1 MDLKKKLNRI
11 FLNSPVYLG
20 LLVFATILSFEIIGY
35 WLFEKNIL
43 LIRTNATQLPPDSFY
58 IVGKIFI
65 LICIAGCLL
74 AFLVIL
80 MLRRGIVIKNQSLE
94 KIIKTGQILV
104 KKDCASLTTSIA
116 ELAQGNLT
124 VDLSVQSKS
133 IPLLNRNS
141 INPWIQAINSI
152 IASLQEASRI
162 FREITALPC
171 SRLCYVG
178 ADSFLEGSK
187 CGEVMGEALG
197 GKGQV
202 AISTGS
208 LKAVGLEL
216 RRKGFESLIQ
226 EKYPEIRIV
235 WVEENQENPEYSY
248 SSTKDLIKKYPHL
261 SGIYVTEGST
271 PYSVA
276 KAVFDGGKSGKVKIV
291 SHDLTDETMRYVRE
305 GVITAT
311 LGQDPFAQGHDP
323 VIHLFNY
330 LVADWKPPTPR
341 LLTQMDVVTS
351 DNYQKF
357 WKEGIGVI
365 KSLSDH
371 YAKPIQKISKEPLK
385 IIVLGR
391 ENSSF
396 WYPVREGVLAAGRE
410 LEPFNVKV
418 EWTLPETKTN
428 EIKASDFKQYFDRVI
443 AEGYHGLS
451 TISPDKEM
459 VPYINKIVDSGIPVI
474 TFNSEPASIRGLV
487 YTITEQAKNLMGL
500 SEKLA
505 SSANQVNMA
514 TTQINDAMHEMSRGA
529 VSQNEDVN
537 RTQEAVKS
545 LLTNIE
551 QVNREAKEGAKTS
564 VNTAQAVGH
573 GTDAMGKT
581 LTGMQTIEK
590 SVEDTW
596 RIVEELGKHSEQ
608 IDTIVEMIDDI
619 ASRVNVLAL
628 NAAVEATRAGDYGK
642 GFMVVANEIRKLAK
656 NTASATQEVTELV
669 STVQNSIHK
678 VEKVM
683 SGGLDQVKE
692 STQMTGTAQNSLQNI
707 KKLVEMDKE
716 RMQKIAGTIMD
727 MQRFSN
733 QVGEAMETVAVVSEK
748 NAETVGQVNTA
759 TQQVSTQLGDLATLA
774 QLLEQ
779 MSRGEQQLL
788 AKFNLS
794 GNAN

>member
-11 FLNSPVYLG
+11 FLDSPVYFG
-20 LLVFATILSFEIIGY
+20 ILVFVVLLSLEIIGY
-35 WLFEKNIL
+35 WLFEKNL
-43 LIRTNATQLPPDSFY
+43 HLIQTNAVQMPPNLSY
-58 IVGKIFI
+58 TVGKIFI
-65 LICIAGCLL
+65 IISIVGCL
-74 AFLVIL
+74 FLFCIF
-80 MLRRGIVIKNQSLE
+80 MLWRRGKTKDQSLE
-94 KIIKTGQILV
+94 KIIKNGQMLV
-104 KKDCASLTTSIA
+104 KKDCALLTTSVT

-124 VDLSVQSKS
+124 VDMSVQTKPL
-133 IPLLNRNS
+133 PLLNRS
-141 INPWIQAINSI
+141 GINPWIQAINSI
-152 IASLQEASRI
+152 ITSLQKTAGI
-162 FREITALPC
+162 FKEITALPC

-178 ADSFLEGSK
+178 ADSFLEGRK
-187 CGEVMGEALG
+187 CGEVMGEVLG

-202 AISTGS
+202 VISTGS
-208 LKAVGLEL
+208 LKSVSHES
-216 RRKGFESLIQ
+216 RRKGFKSLIQ
-226 EKYPEIRIV
+226 EKYPEIQIV
-235 WVEENQENPEYSY
+235 EVIENREDPEYTY
-248 SSTKDLIKKYPHL
+248 SSIKGFIRKYPHL
-261 SGIYVTEGST
+261 SGIYVSEGST
-271 PYSVA
+271 PSCAA
-276 KAVFDGGKSGKVKIV
+276 KAVLDSGKSGKIKIV
-291 SHDLTDETMRYVRE
+291 SHDLTDETMRYVRQ

-330 LVADWKPPTPR
+330 LTAGWKPPTPR
-341 LLTQMDVVTS
+341 LLTRMDVVTS
-351 DNYQKF
+351 ENYQKF

-371 YAKPIQKISKEPLK
+371 YTKPVQKMSKKPLK
-385 IIVLGR
+385 IMVLGR
-391 ENSSF
+391 ESSAF

-418 EWTLPETKTN
+418 EWTLPESKTN
-428 EIKASDFKQYFDRVI
+428 EIKASDFKPYFERVI
-443 AEGYHGLS
+443 AEEYHGLS
-451 TISPDKEM
+451 TIAHDKEM

-487 YTITEQAKNLMGL
+487 YTITEQAENLMGL
-500 SEKLA
+500 SENLA
-505 SSANQVNMA
+505 SSAYQVNMA
-514 TTQINDAMHEMSRGA
+514 TTQINDAMHEMAKGT

-545 LLTNIE
+545 LLANID

-564 VNTAQAVGH
+564 VNTAHAVGQ
-573 GTDAMGKT
+573 GTDAMEKT

-596 RIVEELGKHSEQ
+596 HIVEELGKHSER

-656 NTASATQEVTELV
+656 NTATATQEVTQLV
-669 STVQNSIHK
+669 GTVQDSIHK

-683 SGGLDQVKE
+683 SGGLEQVKE
-692 STQMTGTAQNSLQNI
+692 SAKMTEAAQDSMRNI

-716 RMQKIAGTIMD
+716 RMQKISGTITD

-733 QVGEAMETVAVVSEK
+733 EVGEAMQTVAVVSEK
-748 NAETVGQVNTA
+748 NTETVGQVNSA

-774 QLLEQ
+774 QLLEE
-779 MSRGEQQLL
+779 MSKGEQELL

>member
-1 MDLKKKLNRI
+1 M
-11 FLNSPVYLG
+11 
-20 LLVFATILSFEIIGY
+20 
-35 WLFEKNIL
+35 
-43 LIRTNATQLPPDSFY
+43 
-58 IVGKIFI
+58 
-65 LICIAGCLL
+65 
-74 AFLVIL
+74 
-80 MLRRGIVIKNQSLE
+80 NQS
-94 KIIKTGQILV
+94 G
-104 KKDCASLTTSIA
+104 
-116 ELAQGNLT
+116 
-124 VDLSVQSKS
+124 
-133 IPLLNRNS
+133 
-141 INPWIQAINSI
+141 INPWIQSINSI
-152 IASLQEASRI
+152 IASLQETAGI

-178 ADSFLEGSK
+178 ADSFLEGRK

-202 AISTGS
+202 VISTGS
-208 LKAVGLEL
+208 LKSVAHES
-216 RRKGFESLIQ
+216 RRKGFKSLIQ
-226 EKYPEIRIV
+226 EKYPGIQITGV
-235 WVEENQENPEYSY
+235 IENREDPGYTY
-248 SSTKDLIKKYPHL
+248 SSIKGLIKKYPHL

-271 PYSVA
+271 PYCAA
-276 KAVFDGGKSGKVKIV
+276 KAVLDSGKSGKIKIV
-291 SHDLTDETMRYVRE
+291 NHDLTDETMRYVRD

-341 LLTQMDVVTS
+341 LLTRMDVVTS
-351 DNYQKF
+351 ENYQKF

-371 YAKPIQKISKEPLK
+371 YAKPIQKMSKKPLK
-385 IIVLGR
+385 IMVLGR
-391 ENSSF
+391 ESSAF
-396 WYPVREGVLAAGRE
+396 WYPVRDGALAAGRE

-428 EIKASDFKQYFDRVI
+428 EIKASDFKPYFERVI

-451 TISPDKEM
+451 TIAHDKEM
-459 VPYINKIVDSGIPVI
+459 VPYINKIVESGIPVI
-474 TFNSEPASIRGLV
+474 TFNSEPGSIRGLV
-487 YTITEQAKNLMGL
+487 YTITEQAEKLMGL
-500 SEKLA
+500 SEDLA
-505 SSANQVNMA
+505 SNANQVNTA
-514 TTQINDAMHEMSRGA
+514 TTQINDAMHEMSQGA
-529 VSQNEDVN
+529 VSQSEDVN

-545 LLTNIE
+545 LLNNIE

-573 GTDAMGKT
+573 GTDAMEKT
-581 LTGMQTIEK
+581 LTSMQTIEK

-596 RIVEELGKHSEQ
+596 HIVEELGKHSER

-656 NTASATQEVTELV
+656 NTANATQEVTELV
-669 STVQNSIHK
+669 GTVQNSIHK

-683 SGGLDQVKE
+683 AGGLEQVKE
-692 STQMTGTAQNSLQNI
+692 SAQMTETAQNSLRNI

-748 NAETVGQVNTA
+748 NAETIGQVNSA

-779 MSRGEQQLL
+779 MSKGEQELL
-788 AKFNLS
+788 AKFILS
-794 GNAN
+794 ENAN